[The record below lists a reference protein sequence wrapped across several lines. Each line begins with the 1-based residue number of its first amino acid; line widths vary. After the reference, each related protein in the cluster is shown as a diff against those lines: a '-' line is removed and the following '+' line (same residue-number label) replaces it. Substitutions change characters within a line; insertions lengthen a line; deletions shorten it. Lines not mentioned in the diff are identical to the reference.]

1 MFDRYGKM
9 TSLEQLNEKAALL
22 KQAGDL
28 EGLKTLAK
36 ENGLLTATA
45 YWYMEDK
52 VGEFATLPEAAIGRI
67 DAELN
72 EIDIRES
79 VMMCGMIVMF
89 RYVIKKDAELQKAV
103 MRADKSSVDCLCR
116 LMEVLVQTPD
126 KLPDPTPWGKLA
138 IPDLS
143 KKSVKEIV
151 EEYYLGEVQEDV

>member
-89 RYVIKKDAELQKAV
+89 RYVIKK
-103 MRADKSSVDCLCR
+103 
-116 LMEVLVQTPD
+116 
-126 KLPDPTPWGKLA
+126 
-138 IPDLS
+138 
-143 KKSVKEIV
+143 
-151 EEYYLGEVQEDV
+151 